1 MRQPFRFAPI
11 AAIVIPLSAAALA
24 LAAAAVSSPASAPTI
39 APTTAPAATPPATP
53 ADGRVERGALVMEGI
68 PALPQ
73 ALLDRVQPYLNT
85 RTATLFDWDAG
96 GGLLIGTRFGD
107 TAQVHL
113 VASPGGDRRQV
124 TFFNEPVSGARSC
137 PDPKTH
143 GFLFVKDVG
152 GGENFQIY
160 YQDLDRGGFRM
171 LTDGTSRNLGPRWS
185 NAGDQI
191 AFASVRPDGRDQEIW
206 IEPVADPAAARQ
218 VLKKEGTWA
227 ALDWSPDDRRIL
239 VEREVSVNESYLHL
253 LDPVSGALEVVNP
266 SSQTIAYGG
275 ARFASDGRGLWLT
288 SDEGSEFLRLRY
300 WDLAQRKMIVVTAD
314 IPWDI
319 EIFDVSRRGDRVA
332 FTANEGG
339 RSRLYLMT
347 TKERTYKPV
356 AGVPDG
362 VISSLVFDR
371 DGRRLGFTLESAT
384 RPDNAYVLDLERG
397 DVTRW
402 TDSETGGLSPER
414 FVTPTPVDYP
424 TFDQADGRARRIPA
438 YYFRPAGQ
446 GPFPVIISIHGGPEG
461 QYRPNFSATLQYF
474 ASEMGAAVLAPNVR
488 GSSGYGKTYVTLDNG
503 MKREDSVADIGAL
516 LDWIATRPELDA
528 RRVAVYGGSYGG
540 FMVLSCLTHFPD
552 RLSAAIDVVGIS
564 NFVSFLKNTSGYR
577 QDLRRVEYGDER
589 DPGMRAFLER
599 ISPLTNV
606 GRIRTP
612 LFIVQGLNDPR
623 VPYTESEQMLEAV
636 KKSGVPTW
644 YLMAKDE
651 GHGFRK
657 KANTDFL
664 TGATALFLKTYL
676 VGTRG

>member
-1 MRQPFRFAPI
+1 VRQPLRFAPI
-11 AAIVIPLSAAALA
+11 AAVMIPLSAAALA
-24 LAAAAVSSPASAPTI
+24 LAAAVSSPASTP
-39 APTTAPAATPPATP
+39 PTAPAATPAATP

-73 ALLDRVQPYLNT
+73 TLLDRVQPYLNT

-137 PDPKTH
+137 PDPKAH

-191 AFASVRPDGRDQEIW
+191 AFASVRPAGRDQEIW
-206 IEPVADPAAARQ
+206 VEPVADPAAARQ

-253 LDPVSGALEVVNP
+253 LDPASGALEAVNP

-300 WDLAQRKMIVVTAD
+300 WDLAQRKMTVVTAD

-319 EIFDVSRRGDRVA
+319 ESFDVSRRGDRVA

-339 RSRLYLMT
+339 RSRLYLMS
-347 TKERTYKPV
+347 TKERAYKPV

-414 FVTPTPVDYP
+414 FVTPTLVDYP

-438 YYFRPAGQ
+438 YYFKPAGQ

-516 LDWIATRPELDA
+516 LDWIATRPELDT

-589 DPGMRAFLER
+589 DPGMRAFLQR

>member
-1 MRQPFRFAPI
+1 LRQPPRFALFFV
-11 AAIVIPLSAAALA
+11 AVALFP
-24 LAAAAVSSPASAPTI
+24 LAAASISFAADAPAPPASAP
-39 APTTAPAATPPATP
+39 AAGATPG
-53 ADGRVERGALVMEGI
+53 GRVERGALVMEGI

-85 RTATLFDWDAG
+85 RTATLYDWDAG

-107 TAQVHL
+107 TTQVHL
-113 VASPGGDRRQV
+113 VASPGGDRRQL
-124 TFFNEPVSGARSC
+124 TFFGEPVSGARAC
-137 PDPKTH
+137 PDPKSH

-160 YQDLDRGGFRM
+160 YQDLDRGGFRK

-185 NAGDQI
+185 NGGDRI
-191 AFASVRPDGRDQEIW
+191 AFASVRPDGRDQQIW
-206 IEPVADPAAARQ
+206 VEPLADPAAARQ
-218 VLKKEGTWA
+218 VLKQEGTWS
-227 ALDWSPDDRRIL
+227 ALDWAPDDRRIL

-253 LDPVSGALEVVNP
+253 LDPATGALEPVNP
-266 SSQTIAYGG
+266 RNETIAYGG
-275 ARFASDGRGLWLT
+275 ARFARDGRGLWLT
-288 SDEGSEFLRLRY
+288 SDEGSEFQRLRY
-300 WDLAQRKMIVVTAD
+300 WDLARRTMTVLTAD
-314 IPWDI
+314 IPWDV
-319 EIFDVSRRGDRVA
+319 ELFDVSRRGDHVA

-339 RSRLYLMT
+339 RSRLYLLA
-347 TKERTYKPV
+347 TKDRTWKPV

-402 TDSETGGLSPER
+402 TDSETGGLPPDR
-414 FVTPTPVDYP
+414 FVAPTLVDYP
-424 TFDQADGRARRIPA
+424 TFDQVDGRARRIPA
-438 YYFRPAGQ
+438 YYFRPAGP

-474 ASEMGAAVLAPNVR
+474 ATELGAAVLAPNVR

-528 RRVAVYGGSYGG
+528 HRVGVYGGSYGG

-552 RLSAAIDVVGIS
+552 RLSAAIDLVGIS

-589 DPGMRAFLER
+589 DPEMRAFLER

-623 VPYTESEQMLEAV
+623 VPYTESEQMLDAV
-636 KKSGVPTW
+636 KKSGVPAW

-664 TGATALFLKTYL
+664 TGAAALFLKTYL
-676 VGTRG
+676 VGGRG

>member
-1 MRQPFRFAPI
+1 LRQPFRFAPI

>member
-1 MRQPFRFAPI
+1 MLQPLRC
-11 AAIVIPLSAAALA
+11 ALFV
-24 LAAAAVSSPASAPTI
+24 AAVALLLP
-39 APTTAPAATPPATP
+39 APAPVAFAADAPAPPGGAP
-53 ADGRVERGALVMEGI
+53 PEGRVERGALVMEGI

-85 RTATLFDWDAG
+85 RTATLYDWDAG

-107 TAQVHL
+107 TTQVHL

-124 TFFNEPVSGARSC
+124 TFFSEPVSGARAC
-137 PDPKTH
+137 PDPKAH

-185 NAGDQI
+185 NGGDRI
-191 AFASVRPDGRDQEIW
+191 AFASVRPDGRDQQVW
-206 IEPVADPAAARQ
+206 VEPLADPAAARL
-218 VLKKEGTWA
+218 VLKQEGTWS
-227 ALDWSPDDRRIL
+227 ALDWAPDDRRIL

-253 LDPVSGALEVVNP
+253 LDPATGALEAVNP
-266 SSQTIAYGG
+266 KDEKIGYGT
-275 ARFASDGRGLWLT
+275 ARFARDGRGLWLT

-300 WDLAQRKMIVVTAD
+300 WDLERRTMTVLTAG
-314 IPWDI
+314 IPWDV
-319 EIFDVSRRGDRVA
+319 EMFDVSRRGDRVA

-339 RSRLYLMT
+339 RSRLYLLA
-347 TKERTYKPV
+347 TKDRTWKPV

-384 RPDNAYVLDLERG
+384 RPDNAYVLDLESG
-397 DVTRW
+397 AVTRW
-402 TDSETGGLSPER
+402 TDSETGGLPPDR
-414 FVTPTPVDYP
+414 FVAPTLVDYP
-424 TFDQADGRARRIPA
+424 TFDQVDGRARRIPA
-438 YYFRPAGQ
+438 YYFRPAGR

-474 ASEMGAAVLAPNVR
+474 ATELGAAVLAPNVR
-488 GSSGYGKTYVTLDNG
+488 GSSGYGKTWLTLDNG
-503 MKREDSVADIGAL
+503 MKREDSVSDIGAL

-528 RRVAVYGGSYGG
+528 HRVAVYGGSYGG

-552 RLSAAIDVVGIS
+552 RLSAAIDLVGIS

-589 DPGMRAFLER
+589 DPEMRAFLER

-623 VPYTESEQMLEAV
+623 VPYTESEQMLQAV
-636 KKSGVPTW
+636 KKSGVPVW

-664 TGATALFLKTYL
+664 TGAAALFLKTYL
-676 VGTRG
+676 VGGKG

>member
-1 MRQPFRFAPI
+1 M
-11 AAIVIPLSAAALA
+11 AAAVIPLSAAALA
-24 LAAAAVSSPASAPTI
+24 LAAAVSSPASAPTI
-39 APTTAPAATPPATP
+39 APTTAPAATPPAMP

-96 GGLLIGTRFGD
+96 GGLLVGTRFGD

-253 LDPVSGALEVVNP
+253 LDPVSGALEAVNP

-300 WDLAQRKMIVVTAD
+300 WDLAQRKMTVVTAD

-347 TKERTYKPV
+347 TKERAYRPV

-397 DVTRW
+397 DLTRW

-414 FVTPTPVDYP
+414 FVTPTLVDYP

-438 YYFRPAGQ
+438 YYFRPVGQ

-461 QYRPNFSATLQYF
+461 QYRPTFSATLQYF

-589 DPGMRAFLER
+589 DPGMHAFLER